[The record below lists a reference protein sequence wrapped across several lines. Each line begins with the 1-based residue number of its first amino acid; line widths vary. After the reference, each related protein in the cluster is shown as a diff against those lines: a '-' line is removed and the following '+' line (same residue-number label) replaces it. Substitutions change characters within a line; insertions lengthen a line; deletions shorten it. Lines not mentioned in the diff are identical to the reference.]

1 LGFSF
6 RLEKK
11 EGAYHLPDEQ
21 APPTRRRAMTITLVE
36 VEDRPRAKS
45 VKVTEQPTWGYS
57 FSPKA
62 FSNLRREIKPLDIV
76 RLKPLKE
83 KLTQGI
89 DSTVKSKCPQVPEEA
104 RGDTVRQI
112 INEALGYA
120 PKEFGRKFANWAV
133 DRAETLT
140 LEALEQLKL
149 MGIYTF
155 VKDSKERK
163 ERTGED
169 NIYESVVELPLKA
182 AKKEDKQGKQ
192 EPKSP
197 DVIDLTD
204 LGVTPPGKPKKLSA
218 YLIRKELLARDRVY
232 DGWHCGLCHKR
243 RNPRELKAIR
253 VTKNK
258 DNHSVS
264 DYVLMCGICRE
275 ERAQR
280 KKVRP
285 LYGGSFELKD
295 EQKLSKSAFCGR
307 IRAKV
312 LERDHHKC
320 CYCGEK
326 PNGLAPI
333 RPLSKG
339 GELSIDNYVAACQKC
354 RCSKGNDLPLDFF
367 IRRDE
372 YWEQAYEDQDRGTI
386 KVGIGMATIDPYYV
400 AETMQFL
407 AKLVSN
413 KDLEREVRNKA
424 ERLVIKLGETD
435 QDRSREA
442 KQELRPLF

>member
-1 LGFSF
+1 MIS
-6 RLEKK
+6 
-11 EGAYHLPDEQ
+11 
-21 APPTRRRAMTITLVE
+21 LVE
-36 VEDRPRAKS
+36 VKDRPEKKT
-45 VKVTEQPTWGYS
+45 VKVTEPEWGYS
-57 FSPKA
+57 FPPKA
-62 FSNLRREIKPLDIV
+62 FQELRREISPLDIV
-76 RLKPLKE
+76 RLKPLRE

-89 DSTVKSKCPQVPEEA
+89 GSTIKEKCPRIPEET

-112 INEALGYA
+112 IDETLGYA

-140 LEALEQLKL
+140 LEAFEQLKL
-149 MGIYTF
+149 IGIYTF
-155 VKDSKERK
+155 VKDTKERK

-182 AKKEDKQGKQ
+182 AKKEDSQDNGGKPLQ
-192 EPKSP
+192 DERVTKPPLSQ
-197 DVIDLTD
+197 DVTISLAD
-204 LGVTPPGKPKKLSA
+204 LGTTESPPGKPKKLSA

-232 DGWHCGLCHKR
+232 NGWHCGVCHKR
-243 RNPRELKAIR
+243 KKSSDLRAIR
-253 VTKNK
+253 VSKNG
-258 DNHSVS
+258 DSHSVS
-264 DYVLMCGICRE
+264 DYVLMCGICRQ

-295 EQKLSKSAFCGR
+295 EQKLSKSAFYTR
-307 IRAKV
+307 IRTEV

-326 PNGLAPI
+326 PNGIAPI

-339 GELSIDNYVAACQKC
+339 GELSIDNYVAACQRC

-372 YWEQAYEDQDRGTI
+372 YWEQAYEDRDRSTI
-386 KVGIGMATIDPYYV
+386 TVGIGMATIDPYYV

-407 AKLVSN
+407 ARLVSN

-442 KQELRPLF
+442 KQEQGPLF